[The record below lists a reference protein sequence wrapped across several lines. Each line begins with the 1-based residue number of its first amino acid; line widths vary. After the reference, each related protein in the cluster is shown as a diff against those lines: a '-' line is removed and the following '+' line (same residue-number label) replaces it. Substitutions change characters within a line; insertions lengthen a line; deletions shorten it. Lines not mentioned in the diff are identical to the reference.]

1 PYTTLFRSTEAR
13 YKNDRLITRLDH
25 RSFFIFGNKSNKKRN
40 ATRRRKRA
48 HFQRSGKG
56 TEQQG
61 IYDPSAGQDKT
72 LGRFL
77 CNRGSAGAGFC
88 RCLFRWHEDRGP
100 THFRQAQSQDPGG
113 GTRKAAFL
121 AISSPACRNME
132 STARHGGRGNQ
143 PNR

>member
-1 PYTTLFRSTEAR
+1 
-13 YKNDRLITRLDH
+13 
-25 RSFFIFGNKSNKKRN
+25 FIIGNKSNKKRN

-56 TEQQG
+56 TEEQRT
-61 IYDPSAGQDKT
+61 YVPSAGQDKT

-77 CNRGSAGAGFC
+77 WNRRNAGAGFC
-88 RCLFRWHEDRGP
+88 GCLFREHEDCWP
-100 THFRQAQSQDPGG
+100 TNFRQAQSQDPGG